1 MYLCA
6 SKMISITGSQIIL
19 SDYYKHTCR
28 NNKQLI
34 IWVASATTINNII
47 VRIKFKE
54 GYGFAASNLFAY

>member
-6 SKMISITGSQIIL
+6 SKMISITGSQMI
-19 SDYYKHTCR
+19 SDYYKHTSR

-34 IWVASATTINNII
+34 IWVASATAINNII

-54 GYGFAASNLFAY
+54 GYGFAASYLFAY